1 MVSRLP
7 LIGSFA
13 LLSACAHMHGTR
25 DAVPSS
31 GDRIFI
37 TSEQIARSGASN
49 AWEALKKNAPQLTYR
64 ENRQGQPSVLER
76 RGRSSLLLN
85 DAPLLFVDGVQMPD
99 FKNLQSIP
107 ATQVASIEIL
117 DGIDGTTYYGTGA
130 EGGVILIKTKM
141 GS

>member
-1 MVSRLP
+1 MASRL
-7 LIGSFA
+7 LLLCGLA
-13 LLSACAHMHGTR
+13 LTGACAHMHGTQNP
-25 DAVPSS
+25 VPAS

-37 TSEQIARSGASN
+37 TQEQIARSGASN
-49 AWEALKKNAPQLTYR
+49 AWEALKRNAPQLTYR

-99 FKNLQSIP
+99 FKNLQTIP
-107 ATQVASIEIL
+107 AATLASIEIL
-117 DGIDGTTYYGTGA
+117 TGIDGTTYYGTGA
-130 EGGVILIKTKM
+130 EGGVILIRTKN

>member
-1 MVSRLP
+1 MWSRLP
-7 LIGSFA
+7 LLCG
-13 LLSACAHMHGTR
+13 LVCLGACAHMHGTR
-25 DAVPSS
+25 DSVPSS

-37 TSEQIARSGASN
+37 TQEQIARSGASN
-49 AWEALKKNAPQLTYR
+49 AWEALKRNAPQLTYR
-64 ENRQGQPSVLER
+64 EGRNGQPTVLER

-107 ATQVASIEIL
+107 AAQLASIEIL
-117 DGIDGTTYYGTGA
+117 DGVDGTTYYGTGA
-130 EGGVILIKTKM
+130 EGGVILIRTKN

>member
-1 MVSRLP
+1 
-7 LIGSFA
+7 
-13 LLSACAHMHGTR
+13 MHGTR
-25 DAVPSS
+25 NAVPSS

-37 TSEQIARSGASN
+37 TQEQIARSGASN
-49 AWEALKKNAPQLTYR
+49 AWEALKRNAPQLTYR

-107 ATQVASIEIL
+107 AAQVASIEIL

-130 EGGVILIKTKM
+130 EGGVILIRTKN

>member
-7 LIGSFA
+7 LLSCIAVF
-13 LLSACAHMHGTR
+13 SACAHMHGTQN
-25 DAVPSS
+25 AVPSS

-37 TSEQIARSGASN
+37 TQERIARSGASN
-49 AWEALKKNAPQLTYR
+49 AWEALKRTAPQLTYR

-85 DAPLLFVDGVQMPD
+85 DAPLLFIDGVQMPD

-107 ATQVASIEIL
+107 ASQVASIEIL
-117 DGIDGTTYYGTGA
+117 DGNDGTTYYGTGA
-130 EGGVILIKTKM
+130 EGGVILIRTKY

>member
-1 MVSRLP
+1 MRSRLP
-7 LIGSFA
+7 LLCVSLA
-13 LLSACAHMHGTR
+13 ACAHMHGTR

-37 TSEQIARSGASN
+37 TQEQIARSGASN
-49 AWEALKKNAPQLTYR
+49 AWEALKRNAPQLTYR

-99 FKNLQSIP
+99 FKNLQTLP
-107 ATQVASIEIL
+107 AAQVASIEIL
-117 DGIDGTTYYGTGA
+117 DGNDGTTYYGTGA
-130 EGGVILIKTKM
+130 EGGVILIRTKN

>member
-1 MVSRLP
+1 MASRLP
-7 LIGSFA
+7 LLCGLALIG
-13 LLSACAHMHGTR
+13 ACAHMHGTQTP
-25 DAVPSS
+25 VPAS

-37 TSEQIARSGASN
+37 TQEQIARSGASN
-49 AWEALKKNAPQLTYR
+49 AWEALKRNAPQLTYR

-99 FKNLQSIP
+99 FKNLQTIP
-107 ATQVASIEIL
+107 AATLASIEIL
-117 DGIDGTTYYGTGA
+117 SGIDGTTYYGTGA
-130 EGGVILIKTKM
+130 EGGVILIRTKN

>member
-1 MVSRLP
+1 MRSRLP
-7 LIGSFA
+7 VFCGLVFIG
-13 LLSACAHMHGTR
+13 ACAHMHGTH
-25 DAVPSS
+25 DTVPSS
-31 GDRIFI
+31 GDRILI
-37 TSEQIARSGASN
+37 TQEQIARSGASN
-49 AWEALKKNAPQLTYR
+49 AWEALKRNAPQLTYR

-107 ATQVASIEIL
+107 AAQLASIEIL
-117 DGIDGTTYYGTGA
+117 DGVDGTTYYGTGA
-130 EGGVILIKTKM
+130 EGGVILIRTKN